1 MVTRKTTGQQ
11 VSKPT
16 TESLELDL
24 SKLNDKAIA
33 TLLATAR
40 AESTRRAK
48 EKKANENA
56 RKEAERIAEE
66 KRKELQRIAEK
77 QRKEDEEHQ
86 KARDVNTRLAQI
98 RTTLDELEKEV
109 ETLINSVDSNIV
121 YVGFSHSFGEVAARY
136 DNSSQYWSSSY
147 N

>member
-11 VSKPT
+11 VSQPT

-24 SKLNDKAIA
+24 SKLNDNAIA
-33 TLLATAR
+33 ALLATTR

-48 EKKANENA
+48 EKKANEDA

-66 KRKELQRIAEK
+66 K
-77 QRKEDEEHQ
+77 RKEDEEHQ

-98 RTTLDELEKEV
+98 RNTLNELESEV
-109 ETLINSVDSNIV
+109 ETLINSVDSDIV

>member
-11 VSKPT
+11 VSQPT

-56 RKEAERIAEE
+56 RKEAERIAE
-66 KRKELQRIAEK
+66 K

-86 KARDVNTRLAQI
+86 KARDVNTRLTQI

-109 ETLINSVDSNIV
+109 ETLISSVDHNIV
-121 YVGFSHSFGEVAARY
+121 YVGFTHRFGEV
-136 DNSSQYWSSSY
+136 SSSYNNVSTYWSSSY